1 MTSDTVAIPE
11 MPSRKPIA
19 PVWHTVVFLAVFAAL
34 AAAGWRAQ
42 QAARLQP
49 QGHLPQTRLL
59 PLQVQAI
66 VFEWSCVGWVWF
78 GVRRRGVRLRDL
90 IAGRWASPKA
100 VLLDS
105 LLGATVCIVWLA
117 VTTATNVLFG
127 ADRSVVPFP
136 VGVVEI
142 VLAVLVAV
150 SAGVCEEIVF
160 RGYFLRQFR
169 ALTGS
174 VVAAVFL
181 QALVFGPGHFYQGVR
196 VTSLATLYALVFGVL
211 AVWRRSLRPGMAAHT
226 LSDLL
231 ARVFRIG

>member
-1 MTSDTVAIPE
+1 MTLEGVAAVPE
-11 MPSRKPIA
+11 TPSRKLIA
-19 PVWHTVVFLAVFAAL
+19 PVWHTAVFIAVFAAL
-34 AAAGWRAQ
+34 AAAGWWAQ

-49 QGHLPQTRLL
+49 PGHLPHTRLV
-59 PLQVQAI
+59 PLQIQTI
-66 VFEWSCVGWVWF
+66 IFEWVCVGWVWL
-78 GVRRRGVRLRDL
+78 GVRRRVRLGDL

-100 VLLDS
+100 VLVDS
-105 LLGATVCIVWLA
+105 LLGAAVWAVWLA
-117 VTTATNVLFG
+117 FTSATNALLG

-142 VLAVLVAV
+142 VLAILVAL

-160 RGYFLRQFR
+160 RGYFLRQFQ
-169 ALTGS
+169 ALSGS

-181 QALVFGPGHFYQGVR
+181 QALVFGPGHFNQGVR
-196 VTSLATLYALVFGVL
+196 VTGLATLYALVFGLL
-211 AVWRRSLRPGMAAHT
+211 AVWRRSLRPGMIAHT